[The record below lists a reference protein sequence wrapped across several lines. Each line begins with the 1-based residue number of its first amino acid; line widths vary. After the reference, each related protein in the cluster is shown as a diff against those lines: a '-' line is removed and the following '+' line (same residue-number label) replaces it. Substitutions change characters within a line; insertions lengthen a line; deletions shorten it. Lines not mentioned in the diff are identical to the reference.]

1 MAKAEF
7 TWTDSETKRLVEN
20 YNSLTASELVSMFPG
35 RKIASI
41 RKRARKLGLYVS
53 PEMKS
58 KNRSD
63 ARSGEKS
70 NFWNGGKMK
79 TAKGYV
85 QILRKGHPRA
95 DKRGYVFEHILV
107 WEENTG
113 IPVPLGFAI
122 HHLNGDKADN
132 RIENLCL
139 MTNGAHTAY
148 HHKGKKLSE
157 AARNKLSEKA
167 KLRFSDKRNHPFFKN
182 IDIREAVRLHESGM
196 TVEAVCKIYGMSKG
210 TYYNKLEDMKC
221 SIK

>member
-35 RKIASI
+35 RKIDSI

-53 PEMKS
+53 PEMKF

-63 ARSGEKS
+63 ARSGEKCCS
-70 NFWNGGKMK
+70 WKGGRLR
-79 TAKGYV
+79 TSKGYI
-85 QILRKGHPRA
+85 QRLCKGHPRA
-95 DKRGYVFEHILV
+95 DKRGYVLEHILV

-113 IPVPLGFAI
+113 IPVPLGMAI
-122 HHLNGDKADN
+122 HHLNGDKTDN

-148 HHKGKKLSE
+148 HHKGTKASDSTRKKISE
-157 AARNKLSEKA
+157 MA
-167 KLRFSDKRNHPFFKN
+167 KHRLSDKRNHPFYKD
-182 IDIREAVRLHESGM
+182 IDMKEAVRLHESGM
-196 TVEAVCKIYGMSKG
+196 TIESVCKIYGITKR

-221 SIK
+221 LTK